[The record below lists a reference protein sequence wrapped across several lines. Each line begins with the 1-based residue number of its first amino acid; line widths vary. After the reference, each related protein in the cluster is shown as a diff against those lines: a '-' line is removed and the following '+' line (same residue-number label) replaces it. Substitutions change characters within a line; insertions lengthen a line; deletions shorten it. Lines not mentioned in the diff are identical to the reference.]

1 MASTHLISIVGA
13 GPGDPELLTVK
24 AMNRLTKADVVL
36 YDALISEEVLEL
48 APPGAIRM
56 YFGKLN
62 NDGQDPQKRQ
72 DDIHQQILLWA
83 AKNKRIVR
91 LKSGDPMVY
100 SRGAEEISFCRT
112 HHLNFEVIPGIT
124 AAMAGASI
132 FATPLTRRGNNN
144 MILFYTG
151 RKNNCSYPQIDSVVN
166 VLQTGSPVV
175 VYMGLSHL
183 VDLAECLESR
193 GVDPGIRVHI
203 MCRISQKGQKIYT
216 TTLGEVDDFLKD
228 NNPET
233 PSVIM
238 IGKNTGRGREQR
250 AES

>member
-1 MASTHLISIVGA
+1 MASSHLISIVGA

-24 AMNRLTKADVVL
+24 AMNRLTNADVVL

-72 DDIHQQILLWA
+72 DDIHRQILHWA

-132 FATPLTRRGNNN
+132 FATPLTRRGKNS

-166 VLQTGSPVV
+166 VLQTGSPVI

-183 VDLAECLESR
+183 VDLADCLKSH
-193 GVDPGIRVHI
+193 GVSPGIKIQI
-203 MCRISQKGQKIYT
+203 MCRISQEGQKIYL
-216 TTLGEVDDFLKD
+216 TTLEEVDEFMRD

-233 PSVIM
+233 PSIVMLGENIEG
-238 IGKNTGRGREQR
+238 I
-250 AES
+250 